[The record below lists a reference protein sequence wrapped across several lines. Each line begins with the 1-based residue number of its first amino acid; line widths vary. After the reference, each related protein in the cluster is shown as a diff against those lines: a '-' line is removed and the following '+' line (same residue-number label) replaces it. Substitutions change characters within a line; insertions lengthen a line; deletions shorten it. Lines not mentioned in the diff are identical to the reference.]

1 MVKEDVMKQ
10 GRGRGGNRG
19 GGEMSLP
26 SNVFPS
32 QFCYMLV
39 FLVIKLGLSENNV
52 KPWPNRLTSQRKFAN
67 QNLRT
72 DL

>member
-19 GGEMSLP
+19 GGEMSLAIKCVSIP
-26 SNVFPS
+26 I
-32 QFCYMLV
+32 CYMLV